1 MSKQVK
7 ASLKCPQDV
16 LWYLLPDTRNVEWG
30 TKLTDVININT
41 YISFRKNPL
50 QFVSLFMSF
59 FRCLEVSLLKV
70 MFTCLLSETFGTF
83 WKKAGEF
90 EFRI

>member
-1 MSKQVK
+1 MAITIQFIFMDMILSSSKQV
-7 ASLKCPQDV
+7 
-16 LWYLLPDTRNVEWG
+16 YYNH
-30 TKLTDVININT
+30 I
-41 YISFRKNPL
+41 FPL
-50 QFVSLFMSF
+50 ERQQRYNLFHPYGI
-59 FRCLEVSLLKV
+59 FRCLELSLLKV